1 MPALKRG
8 KLVIRGLYNTITGI
22 KVIGADQSL
31 NHKIVGTI
39 SWSPVPG
46 LVYIDEIPGTATDG
60 YMTVLEVKLDGPIKL
75 YKGKGGLGG
84 E

>member
-1 MPALKRG
+1 MPAFNRG
-8 KLVIRGLYNTITGI
+8 KLVIRGLYNTINSI
-22 KVIGADQSL
+22 KVVGADQSL
-31 NHKIVGTI
+31 SHKIVGKI

-46 LVYIDEIPGTATDG
+46 LVYIDEIPGTVTDG

-75 YKGKGGLGG
+75 YKGKGGLGA